1 MSKKKKEKRLMVH
14 IDVDTLKVIANLKEE
29 EKNCF
34 FYLLENKGKV
44 KTSQVLSFFERGVLN
59 SLRKLG
65 IVSIKRD
72 GYVVLKFSVRVEDVD
87 ERELALITR
96 FITVYYQNKIKEVIG
111 GKREYGEVAR
121 YVRNAAKFLINHKD
135 LKGNPIVTIK
145 NLMVYVNWCIEK
157 GIINPISAFYYL
169 ENGLFKFLK
178 SQEKNEKV
186 YLEAIE
192 KAKEDY
198 YQSYKNFLD
207 DLLIEY
213 GYDIEDEKREVA

>member
-1 MSKKKKEKRLMVH
+1 MSRKKKEKRLMVH
-14 IDVDTLKVIANLKEE
+14 LDVDTLKVIANLGERE
-29 EKNCF
+29 RDCF

-44 KTSQVLSFFERGVLN
+44 KASQVLSFFDKDVLN

-72 GYVVLKFSVRVEDVD
+72 GYVVLKFSVRVEEVE
-87 ERELALITR
+87 ERELALVTR
-96 FITVYYQNKIKEVIG
+96 FITIYYQNKIKEVIG

-121 YVRNAAKFLINHKD
+121 YVRNAAKFLIKHKD
-135 LKGNPIVTIK
+135 LKGNPVVTIK

-157 GIINPISAFYYL
+157 GIINPISTFYYL

-213 GYDIEDEKREVA
+213 GYEIEDEKREVA